1 MEFVESAIFTRLIV
15 AIMGDTAYAA
25 FQESVI
31 QHPDD
36 GDLIPGGGGLRK
48 LRWGGSGRGKRGGLR
63 IIYYWSKKRDTIA
76 LFYVYAKNDL
86 ADLTKTQIRILRQL
100 IKE

>member
-25 FQESVI
+25 LQEALR

-36 GDLIPGGGGLRK
+36 G
-48 LRWGGSGRGKRGGLR
+48 
-63 IIYYWSKKRDTIA
+63 
-76 LFYVYAKNDL
+76 
-86 ADLTKTQIRILRQL
+86 DLTKTQIRILRQL
-100 IKE
+100 IRE